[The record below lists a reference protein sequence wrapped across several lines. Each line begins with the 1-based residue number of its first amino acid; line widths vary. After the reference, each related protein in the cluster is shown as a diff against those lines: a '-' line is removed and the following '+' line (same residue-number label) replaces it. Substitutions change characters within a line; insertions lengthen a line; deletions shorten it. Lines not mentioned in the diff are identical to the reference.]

1 MLTDLSGK
9 VILIT
14 GGAQGIGAA
23 AARLCAR
30 RGAVIYIA
38 DLNIEQGETLARELN
53 AIQPGAAFFPLDVSS
68 EEQVQQVIAQIQA
81 LTPKLDGLVCAAGI
95 LRGAFLTP
103 EELTAE
109 DFQMVQQVNVTGVFL
124 SVKYAMP
131 LLQASKQSV
140 VVIIASG
147 AGVQGPSSSLAYAAS
162 KGGANGL
169 SMTLAAQLE
178 SRGIRVNTL
187 SPGSIITEMK
197 LRVELENAR
206 RQGIP
211 EEEAIQN
218 ARRNYG
224 MPEGVAPIIAFML
237 SDEADYLRGTLYTR

>member
-23 AARLCAR
+23 AARLCAH
-30 RGAVIYIA
+30 RGAVVYIA
-38 DLNIEQGETLARELN
+38 DLNIEQGEALARELD
-53 AIQPGAAFFPLDVSS
+53 AIQPGAAFFLLDVRS

-81 LTPKLDGLVCAAGI
+81 RTPKLDGLVCAAGI

-103 EELTAE
+103 EELTTE

-224 MPEGVAPIIAFML
+224 TPEGVAPIIAFML